1 MLRLSKKDFE
11 TDSGWLVKPKLESE
25 NHTDEKQCLYDQW
38 LGLADLVD
46 KFDPFSTFSI
56 DQEPNQQNET
66 NVEDQYVSESELTLV
81 FNLKF
86 W

>member
-1 MLRLSKKDFE
+1 
-11 TDSGWLVKPKLESE
+11 
-25 NHTDEKQCLYDQW
+25 LYDQW

-86 W
+86 